1 MQSSH
6 LLSSKVLPKIILYLI
21 LLVFLLKAQ
30 RQLVKILLKIMVFQN
45 FFSKIKYK
53 IITKK
58 ILILNDINNI
68 IIRSRLNLVK
78 RISNK
83 LYKLIMLEISRSN
96 NNNILPYIIFLMIF
110 NNHIP
115 IYILNVINAS

>member
-1 MQSSH
+1 MQSNH

>member
-1 MQSSH
+1 MQSNH

-58 ILILNDINNI
+58 FLILNDINNI